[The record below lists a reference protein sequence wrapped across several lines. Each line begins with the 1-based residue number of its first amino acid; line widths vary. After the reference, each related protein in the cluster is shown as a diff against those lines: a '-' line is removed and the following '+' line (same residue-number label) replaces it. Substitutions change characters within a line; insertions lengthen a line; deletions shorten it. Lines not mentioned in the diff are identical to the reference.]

1 MNIILREIQ
10 DDINDLRSFV
20 AININNDIGQRVKRV
35 MEFAEE
41 KLKEE
46 REKELRM
53 IESIEKTNKAFTTNG
68 IVQLPQ

>member
-1 MNIILREIQ
+1 
-10 DDINDLRSFV
+10 
-20 AININNDIGQRVKRV
+20 